1 MHIFVTLGKTHTKM
15 LFSGRTTKVQDQ
27 EPHPPRPKLFI
38 FFSSLDEKK
47 VLFSLLAIGSFPPPL
62 LSGPTQKKMLCVS
75 SLTCS

>member
-1 MHIFVTLGKTHTKM
+1 MHIFVTLGKTQTKM

-47 VLFSLLAIGSFPPPL
+47 VLFCLLVIGSLPPSP
-62 LSGPTQKKMLCVS
+62 LSGPTLKKNVVCVFPY
-75 SLTCS
+75 L